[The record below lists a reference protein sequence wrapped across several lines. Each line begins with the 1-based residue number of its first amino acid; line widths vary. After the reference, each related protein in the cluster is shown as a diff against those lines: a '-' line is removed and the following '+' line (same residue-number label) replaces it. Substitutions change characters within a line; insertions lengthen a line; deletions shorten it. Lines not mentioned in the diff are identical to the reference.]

1 MKENSKMQKLII
13 DNVLQHQFGS
23 ENNKIYHKKELKKT
37 RGIKKKRPA
46 ESDVL
51 DLETD
56 LEGVISD
63 NENINDNNNFIT
75 VEKKQI
81 RISNSKF
88 LNSETQSEAKLGKG
102 RSKKSWKK
110 KFNI

>member
-1 MKENSKMQKLII
+1 MYCSINLEVKTRK
-13 DNVLQHQFGS
+13 
-23 ENNKIYHKKELKKT
+23 YHKKELKKT
-37 RGIKKKRPA
+37 RGIKKKRPG
-46 ESDVL
+46 ERDVL

-63 NENINDNNNFIT
+63 NENINDNDNFIT

-88 LNSETQSEAKLGKG
+88 LNSETQRGKG

-110 KFNI
+110 KLNI